1 MSNQILPG
9 GSATIVIP
17 ATESVALFCQGR
29 AQVLE
34 QTGLVNYPTQE
45 SLLEEIDNVHT
56 VLGPYSAGKT
66 LRVVAV
72 GDSPVGYEVGA
83 APIVKEAYRMEG
95 LTGTPVAVDV
105 TGDVSAAAILG
116 GLVTSAAATVAGTV
130 PTGAVMD
137 AASEFDIGEGVEWSV
152 IKTGAN
158 AFTVTSPGA
167 SHTIIGLAVVATAT
181 AGRFL
186 TKKTA
191 ADTFITYRIG

>member
-29 AQVLE
+29 AQVID
-34 QTGLVNYPTQE
+34 QTDLVNYPTQS
-45 SLLEEIDNVHT
+45 SLLQEIDAEHT

-66 LRVVAV
+66 LVVNAV
-72 GDSPVGYEVGA
+72 GDSVVLYEVGA
-83 APIVKEAYRMEG
+83 APVVKQAYRELG
-95 LTGTPVAVDV
+95 LTGDPVAVDV
-105 TGDVSAAAILG
+105 TGAVSAAAILG
-116 GLVTSAAATVAGTV
+116 GLVTSAAATVAGTI

-137 AASEFDIGEGVEWSV
+137 AASDFDIGEGVEWSV
-152 IKTGAN
+152 IKVGAN
-158 AFTVTSPGA
+158 AFTVTAASGHTIVGAAGVGAGA
-167 SHTIIGLAVVATAT
+167 S
-181 AGRFL
+181 GRFF

>member
-17 ATESVALFCQGR
+17 AAESVALFCQGR

-45 SLLEEIDNVHT
+45 SLLQEIEDEHT

-83 APIVKEAYRMEG
+83 APVVKQAYREQG

-105 TGDVSAAAILG
+105 TGAVSAEAILG
-116 GLVTSAAATVAGTV
+116 GLVTSAAATVAGTI

-152 IKTGAN
+152 IKVGAN
-158 AFTVTSPGA
+158 AFTVTAASGHTLVGA
-167 SHTIIGLAVVATAT
+167 AVVATAT
-181 AGRFL
+181 TGRFF